1 MAVSVPK
8 HRLSLAARL
17 AVLASLFIV
26 EKWLLDGFV
35 DSERAQAAEGLGAFV
50 RLLQHWGFRFLVTF
64 CATVVIFA
72 YVRSAHG
79 LKLAAASIR
88 VVPVRLGWALAHI
101 VLIVALM
108 PLGHL
113 LYGDSTTPAS
123 FLLVLSLWLAV
134 GLGAGLAGFV
144 TFAPLPLWVGAARA
158 LGIIWLYAVLAAL
171 LGTGVWQ
178 WSDKLWVPSAGLT
191 FDLVRLV
198 LYPLL
203 PTLSADTA
211 TRVLATDQF
220 EVEVTDVCSG
230 LEGMGL
236 ILAFSVAWLVY
247 FRREYVFPR
256 ALLLIPVGLA
266 AMFALNVLRIAALML
281 IGNAGYPDVAAFG
294 FHSQAGWI
302 AFNTVACGL
311 VFVSRRSA
319 WLNRVAQ
326 APRASATDNPTAA
339 YLMPLLAILAAGAL
353 SHAMSGNFET
363 FYPLRLIAGAAML
376 WPYRHKL
383 ATLDWRFSWRGPAV
397 GMLIFL
403 LWTAVAHVLGSGG
416 EPMPEKLAAMSPAM
430 RSLWIISR
438 IAASVLTV
446 PLAEE
451 LAYRGYLMRRL
462 TSRDFESV
470 PYRSVGWPAI
480 LVTAVVFGL
489 AHGALWL
496 PGIAAGVA
504 YGFLVVRRGTI
515 GEAVAAHVTTNALV
529 AATVLL
535 WDQWQLW

>member
-1 MAVSVPK
+1 MSI
-8 HRLSLAARL
+8 LSALKQPRGWGRSCA
-17 AVLASLFIV
+17 
-26 EKWLLDGFV
+26 LLNT
-35 DSERAQAAEGLGAFV
+35 GAFAFWSHFV
-50 RLLQHWGFRFLVTF
+50 
-64 CATVVIFA
+64 ATVVIFA
-72 YVRSAHG
+72 YVRGAHE

-88 VVPVRLGWALAHI
+88 VVPVRLGWALAH
-101 VLIVALM
+101 VLLIVALM

-113 LYGDSTTPAS
+113 LYGDSATPAS
-123 FLLVLSLWLAV
+123 FLLVLSLWLAF
-134 GLGAGLAGFV
+134 GLGAGLAGFLA
-144 TFAPLPLWVGAARA
+144 FAPLPLWVGAARA

-178 WSDKLWVPSAGLT
+178 WSDKLWVPAAGLT

-203 PTLSADTA
+203 PTLSADPA

-220 EVEVTDVCSG
+220 AVEVTDVCSG

-266 AMFALNVLRIAALML
+266 AMFALNVFRIAALML
-281 IGNAGYPDVAAFG
+281 IGNAGYPDVASFG

-311 VFVSRRSA
+311 VFVSSRSS
-319 WLNRVAQ
+319 WLNRVART
-326 APRASATDNPTAA
+326 PRASATENPTAA

-376 WPYRHKL
+376 WLYRHKL
-383 ATLDWRFSWRGPAV
+383 MTLDWRFSWRGPAV
-397 GMLIFL
+397 GVLIFL
-403 LWTAVAHVLGSGG
+403 LWTAVAHTLGSG

-470 PYRSVGWPAI
+470 PFRSVGWPAI